1 MGRYVRRRLIQ
12 MVPHLFGI
20 SLLIFLIIQASP
32 GGPEAIFLENRL
44 FIDPQVIEA
53 FRQRLG
59 LDQPVPVQYVRW
71 LGAVLSGDFG
81 ISFSTGRPVGD
92 MIVERLPAT
101 LELMSVSFVFAA
113 LVAIPLGV
121 YSAVRQYSL
130 FDFSA
135 TTASFLGIAMPV
147 FWFALILQLLFSVQL
162 GWLPTSGRDTIGDG
176 SLFDQLKHLV
186 LPAFVLSIRHIAGWS
201 RYMRSSLLDVIRA
214 DFIRTARSKGLRER
228 VVLTRHAVKN
238 ALIPVV
244 SIMALD
250 LAGLFSGAVIA
261 ETIFAW
267 PGIGR
272 LFVQAMFS
280 RDYPLLMGILMMSS
294 FRVAGQAR
302 SSHRSVS
309 SGSSSAVTSWLS
321 RRGRCCSSSHSW
333 SRLRR
338 GSLRIP

>member
-1 MGRYVRRRLIQ
+1 MSRYVRRRLIQ
-12 MVPHLFGI
+12 MVPLLFGI
-20 SLLIFLIIQASP
+20 SVLIFALIQAAP

-59 LDQPVPVQYVRW
+59 LDQPVPIQYLRW
-71 LGAVLSGDFG
+71 LTAVLSGDFG
-81 ISFSTGRPVGD
+81 ISFTTGRPVGQ
-92 MIVERLPAT
+92 MILERLPAT

-113 LVAIPLGV
+113 VIALPLGV
-121 YSAVRQYSL
+121 YSAVKQYSL
-130 FDFSA
+130 FDFAA
-135 TTASFLGIAMPV
+135 TTTSFLGIAMPV
-147 FWFALILQLLFSVQL
+147 FWFALILQLFFPVQL

-176 SLFDQLKHLV
+176 SFLDQVRHLI
-186 LPAFVLSIRHIAGWS
+186 LPAFILSIRHIAGWS
-201 RYMRSSLLDVIRA
+201 RYMRSSLLDVVRA
-214 DFIRTARSKGLRER
+214 DFIRTARAKGLREQI
-228 VVLTRHAVKN
+228 VLTRHAVKN

-294 FRVAGQAR
+294 FLVVFFNLIADVVYG
-302 SSHRSVS
+302 
-309 SGSSSAVTSWLS
+309 WLDP
-321 RRGRCCSSSHSW
+321 
-333 SRLRR
+333 
-338 GSLRIP
+338 RISYT

>member
-1 MGRYVRRRLIQ
+1 
-12 MVPHLFGI
+12 MVPLLFGI
-20 SLLIFLIIQASP
+20 SVLIFALIQAAP

-59 LDQPVPVQYVRW
+59 LDQPVPIQYLRW
-71 LGAVLSGDFG
+71 LTAVLSGDFG
-81 ISFSTGRPVGD
+81 ISFTTGRPVGQ
-92 MIVERLPAT
+92 MILERLPAT

-113 LVAIPLGV
+113 VIALPLGV
-121 YSAVRQYSL
+121 YSAVKQYSL
-130 FDFSA
+130 FDFAA
-135 TTASFLGIAMPV
+135 TTTSFLGIAMPV
-147 FWFALILQLLFSVQL
+147 FWFALILQLFFSVQL

-176 SLFDQLKHLV
+176 SFLDQVRHLI
-186 LPAFVLSIRHIAGWS
+186 LPAFILSIRHIAGWS
-201 RYMRSSLLDVIRA
+201 RYMRSSLLDVVRA
-214 DFIRTARSKGLRER
+214 DFIRTARAKGLREQI
-228 VVLTRHAVKN
+228 VLTRHAVKN

-250 LAGLFSGAVIA
+250 LAGLFSGAVIT

-294 FRVAGQAR
+294 FLVVFFNLLADVVYG
-302 SSHRSVS
+302 
-309 SGSSSAVTSWLS
+309 WLDP
-321 RRGRCCSSSHSW
+321 
-333 SRLRR
+333 
-338 GSLRIP
+338 RISYT